1 MQRATCA
8 PGTAAASAPA
18 PWFAQIG
25 CCVSTRI
32 EPRRTRDLAVPIDVR
47 GSPLARA
54 CDLVW
59 LAT

>member
-1 MQRATCA
+1 MQRATCPPDNSVA
-8 PGTAAASAPA
+8 GAPA

-25 CCVSTRI
+25 HCVGARI
-32 EPRRTRDLAVPIDVR
+32 APRRTRDLAMPIDLR
-47 GSPLARA
+47 GSPLART